1 MTNFDFVGRR
11 AIWFSFSAVVIVV
24 GLIAIFMQGLSFGIE
39 FQGGALFEVKFAK
52 SVTTGEVR
60 EAIEPLGLGDAVIQH
75 GGTKKTIFIR
85 TEELTPKREQEVKT
99 ALGEVGAK
107 DFIIQEVG
115 ASWGKRLTQG
125 TIIALIV
132 AIAIVL
138 VFVAF
143 RFEFK
148 MGEAAVVALGHDV
161 LIAIGIYALVGRP
174 VTTATVAAFLTIM
187 GYSIYDTIV
196 IFDRVRENSTSF
208 KSKKTYSA
216 MVNESVNQSL
226 RRSIS
231 TSLTSIIPVVTILI
245 IGGET
250 LKDFAFALLIGL
262 VAGTYSS
269 IFIASPFLA
278 MLKER
283 EPKFVAL
290 RRKLESQ

>member
-1 MTNFDFVGRR
+1 VTNLNFVGRKF
-11 AIWFSFSAVVIVV
+11 IWFGLSAMV
-24 GLIAIFMQGLSFGIE
+24 IAIGLAAIFIQGLSFGIE
-39 FQGGALFEVKFAK
+39 FKGGALFEVKFAK
-52 SVTTGEVR
+52 SVTTGKVR
-60 EAIEPLGLGDAVIQH
+60 QAIEPLGFADAVIQR
-75 GGTKKTIFIR
+75 GGNRKTIFVR
-85 TEELTPKREQEVKT
+85 TEELDSKREGEVKA
-99 ALGEVGAK
+99 ALEELGAK

-115 ASWGKRLTQG
+115 ASWGERLTEG
-125 TIIALIV
+125 TLMALVI

-138 VFVAF
+138 VFVAL

-148 MGEAAVVALGHDV
+148 MGAAAVVALSHDV

-196 IFDRVRENSTSF
+196 IFDRVRENSSSF
-208 KSKKTYSA
+208 KSKKTYSD

-262 VAGTYSS
+262 MAGTYSS

-283 EPKFVAL
+283 EPKYAAL